1 MKPTIKF
8 IEKRNLWYL
17 ISFTIIF
24 IGFTL
29 IGLRAINSKPALNY
43 GIDFVGGNTFLLQ
56 LQYTKIN
63 INDTQIIS
71 KIRTVLDKYDL
82 EKSEIQLSENNQLY
96 IKTTSIDKSISSSL
110 LADLTT
116 TLGNFEILEI
126 DYIGPSIGNSL
137 KKQSIW
143 IILVVSASL
152 LLYITLRFELSF
164 GISALLALLHD
175 TLIMISAAAIF
186 SFEINTA
193 FIAALLTILGY
204 SINDTI
210 VIFDRIREQLNKN
223 DSKTTLIELTN
234 SSLTQ
239 TLSRTLSTSI
249 TTLLVI
255 ISLILFSDG
264 SIKEFCILLFIG
276 IVAGTYSSIFIA
288 SPIFVA
294 LHKEKPREE

>member
-29 IGLRAINSKPALNY
+29 IGLRVINSKPALNY

-56 LQYTKIN
+56 LQDTKIN

-294 LHKEKPREE
+294 LHKEKPAEE